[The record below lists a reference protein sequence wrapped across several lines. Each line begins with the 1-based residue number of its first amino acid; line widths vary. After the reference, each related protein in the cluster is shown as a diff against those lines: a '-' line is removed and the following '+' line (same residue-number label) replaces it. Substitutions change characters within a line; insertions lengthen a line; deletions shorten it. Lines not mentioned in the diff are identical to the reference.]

1 MDMKWVLSPF
11 LAAVSASMALGY
23 TGATVSTCEADVTTS
38 NLNVFPV
45 PAAAGMAG
53 ARLVYDNSALLA
65 FSSGY
70 VNATD
75 RNWLTMP
82 LSSAGVTVNNI
93 SVTTNWAWT
102 DPVQPTGVNNGL
114 GITAGQYYTNV
125 QESATDPRFP
135 ANIPRPG
142 RDCDAAFSSFQFD
155 LTNAASEFGV
165 FISRNSNAWTYIDD
179 WNIPTRNGQ
188 WLAIDPWG
196 NPITPY
202 PDDNNVL
209 FTNEVFVAVLGETDT
224 FATAQFASLNIQDGY
239 APFIKVAGNGTD
251 LIKSVCVYQDAG
263 WQAAPTFG
271 FFDVYV
277 KNPGDA
283 NGDGRADVSDLLTL
297 AASYGLSQGQP
308 GYNAACDFNGDNVVD
323 GADLLILAGYFGTY

>member
-1 MDMKWVLSPF
+1 MKQIVAVL
-11 LAAVSASMALGY
+11 AVAVSVSVAFGY
-23 TGATVSTCEADVTTS
+23 TGATVSVFEADVTTS
-38 NLNVFPV
+38 NLSVFPV

-53 ARLVYDNSALLA
+53 AQLLFDNSALLS

-82 LSSAGVTVNNI
+82 LSSAGVTVNNV
-93 SVTTNWAWT
+93 SVTSSTI
-102 DPVQPTGVNNGL
+102 TGVNNSL

-142 RDCDAAFSSFQFD
+142 RDCDAAFSAFQFD
-155 LTNAASEFGV
+155 LTNAAPELGV

-179 WNIPTRNGQ
+179 WSIPTRNGQ
-188 WLAIDPWG
+188 WLATDPWG
-196 NPITPY
+196 NPVSPY
-202 PDDNNVL
+202 PDDNNIQ
-209 FTNEVFVAVLGETDT
+209 FSNDVFVAVLGASDT
-224 FATAQFASLNIQDGY
+224 FASAQYVQLSVSGY
-239 APFIKVAGNGTD
+239 APFIKVASNGTD
-251 LIKSVCVYQDAG
+251 LIKSVCVFQDAG

-277 KNPGDA
+277 TPEPVSLLLLGIGLVGLA
-283 NGDGRADVSDLLTL
+283 RRRA
-297 AASYGLSQGQP
+297 
-308 GYNAACDFNGDNVVD
+308 
-323 GADLLILAGYFGTY
+323 